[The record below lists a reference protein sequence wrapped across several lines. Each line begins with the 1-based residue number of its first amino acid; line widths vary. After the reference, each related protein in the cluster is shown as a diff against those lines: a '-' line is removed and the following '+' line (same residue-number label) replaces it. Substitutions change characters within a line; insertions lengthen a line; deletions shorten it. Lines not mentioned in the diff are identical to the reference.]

1 MSEFNNFWW
10 TAVLQC
16 IPFAMRW
23 KSDWTRKTNRFISN
37 TTPFKLINIC
47 RKNAVG
53 LRPLC
58 FVLIVSTVSNLFQV
72 KHVVCG
78 IRWIFDSLTPEINR
92 SLQVKLSIQ
101 LNGSAVHLGT
111 PNTAIFIR
119 LIVVYITI
127 LRKCTISEGITYLV
141 SHIHVL
147 SEAIDC
153 QLIRIVF
160 IRFGVKA
167 ICIAGIHFGE
177 FSFG

>member
-1 MSEFNNFWW
+1 MLFIIVIFWWLHSKSSANVYDMYDLFAKWSKFHIWKRIPYCSTRIHHIASEYVICVWFMIQFSFFFFYSKLMSEFNNFWW

-101 LNGSAVHLGT
+101 LNGSAVFT
-111 PNTAIFIR
+111 
-119 LIVVYITI
+119 
-127 LRKCTISEGITYLV
+127 
-141 SHIHVL
+141 
-147 SEAIDC
+147 
-153 QLIRIVF
+153 
-160 IRFGVKA
+160 
-167 ICIAGIHFGE
+167 
-177 FSFG
+177 